1 MTAIFTT
8 TSEFITVTLE
18 LEQINKNS
26 EHDPQLFLVENEWYS
41 KLSFVVNL
49 NSQLQFGIAG

>member
-18 LEQINKNS
+18 LEQIEKNS
-26 EHDPQLFLVENEWYS
+26 EHDPQLFW
-41 KLSFVVNL
+41 
-49 NSQLQFGIAG
+49 SQMKGMAKIRLFTPALWH